1 MRKITKKT
9 QKHVTPG
16 DITSHSRTGEMGK
29 KRKLGRDKNDDAE
42 FDPTP
47 KHLVL
52 SHLKN
57 QEKRLI
63 VVLEGAQLE
72 TVKVGN
78 KFELLNCD
86 DHTNILKSNGRSQTQ
101 YRPDITHQCLLMLF
115 DSPLNRAGLLQVY
128 VHTSNNVLIEIN
140 PQTRIPRTF
149 KRFAG
154 LMVQL
159 LHKYSIRAENG
170 PKLLKVIK
178 NPITD
183 HLPVGIKKY
192 ATSFS
197 SKKIVKCQDFV
208 PKDDDPVAVVVGAMA
223 RGSVDVDYT
232 EGTLSISNYP
242 LSAALTCTKLCSA
255 FEEQWGVL

>member
-1 MRKITKKT
+1 
-9 QKHVTPG
+9 
-16 DITSHSRTGEMGK
+16 MGK
-29 KRKLGRDKNDDAE
+29 KRKLKTENDEYE

-47 KHLVL
+47 KHLTQT
-52 SHLKN
+52 HLKN

-63 VVLEGAQLE
+63 IILEGAQLE

-86 DHTNILKSNGRSQTQ
+86 DHVSILKNSGRSQAL

-128 VHTSNNVLIEIN
+128 VHTENNVLIEIN

-159 LHKYSIRAENG
+159 LHKYSIRAESG

-178 NPITD
+178 NPVTD

-192 ATSFS
+192 AMSFS
-197 SKKIVKCQDFV
+197 SNKTVKCAELV
-208 PKDDDPVAVVVGAMA
+208 PKNEDPVAVVVGAMA
-223 RGSVDVDYT
+223 RGSVNVDYT
-232 EGTLSISNYP
+232 EETLSISNYP

-255 FEEQWGVL
+255 FEEQWGVH

>member
-1 MRKITKKT
+1 
-9 QKHVTPG
+9 
-16 DITSHSRTGEMGK
+16 MGN
-29 KRKLGRDKNDDAE
+29 KRKLKSSKDDEFE
-42 FDPTP
+42 FDPVP
-47 KHLVL
+47 KHLVVA
-52 SHLKN
+52 HLKDK
-57 QEKRLI
+57 EKRLI
-63 VVLEGAQLE
+63 IILEGAQLE

-86 DHTNILKSNGRSQTQ
+86 DHTHILKSNNRDVGSC
-101 YRPDITHQCLLMLF
+101 RPDITHQCLLMLF

-128 VHTSNNVLIEIN
+128 VHTANNVLIEIN

-154 LMVQL
+154 LIVQL

-183 HLPVGIKKY
+183 HLPVGIKKI
-192 ATSFS
+192 AMSFS
-197 SKKIVKCQDFV
+197 SKVVQNCRELV
-208 PKDDDPVAVVVGAMA
+208 PKTEEPIAVVIGAMA
-223 RGSVDVDYT
+223 RGSVNIDYT
-232 EGTLSISNYP
+232 EETISISNYP

-255 FEEQWGVL
+255 FEETWNVI